1 MLRMLAANSLSA
13 FSVISNPSPVLPG
26 GGATPVRTASASSQT
41 AKPPVQLPVQTPTP
55 QQAQAPRG
63 TFLNLSV

>member
-1 MLRMLAANSLSA
+1 MLAANSLSA

-26 GGATPVRTASASSQT
+26 GGATPVRNAPSTALQSS
-41 AKPPVQLPVQTPTP
+41 KPPVPLPAPTPTP